1 MGIVSNASRQNKA
14 NLSCLRSRMKGSILR
29 DKHDYS
35 YVGHLSV
42 HKEISHAAKSRV
54 EMEQDKIFKRDLI
67 LILSILVVCMGLLG
81 MILKDI

>member
-1 MGIVSNASRQNKA
+1 M
-14 NLSCLRSRMKGSILR
+14 
-29 DKHDYS
+29 
-35 YVGHLSV
+35 

-67 LILSILVVCMGLLG
+67 LILSILVLCMGLLG